1 MRNRGDRSQDWAK
14 AWRRSSKSCAIDG
27 EGRMNGSEPIEPRM
41 STALRAFAYAVTGA
55 VFAWPLSVFEG
66 VVAGA
71 LGAAFG
77 SLAGRTLAATRV
89 RTPIGVGAAIIGF
102 LLSVMAHEHVVGNAS
117 IAAMLGPATA
127 MRVGDAIAFGLGSFA
142 LGAGV
147 RMLSARRRAMAV
159 LELGLIAA
167 SFATLVIAHRH
178 GAIHRPFEIADP
190 ILARGEDPERML
202 LAFGVAAGAVIGILL
217 LRERSLWRSLFH
229 LAMAAALL
237 FLIFETTSRTGVP
250 PPPGGGDGLNLRDDG
265 DREGRERE
273 GGRGQQGGSG
283 GPDFEDEYDQ
293 SGAQTPLAVALLH
306 DDYSPPSG
314 VYYFRQEAFSQYNGR
329 RLVKA
334 QISGVDEDVVAGF
347 PTRTIDVPSAPEAG
361 PYRTTVETTVGLLAD
376 HPRPFGLESP
386 IQLVPVENPNR
397 GRFRRTYRVRSAVLT
412 SDEWGLL
419 GARAGDARWSAEIVA
434 HYTGGPNDPRY
445 AELGERILS
454 EVPEEMR
461 EDPFVRAVAITQWL
475 GREGTYSLRSRHAD
489 AEDPTAHF
497 LFGDLIGYC
506 VHFAHA
512 AVYLMRSV
520 GLPARVATGYM
531 VPESGRRGGSAILIA
546 GANSHAWPEVYLDGV
561 GWVVV
566 DVMPERSLDPPPS
579 PADEQLQ
586 QMLAEML
593 RGLQPI
599 PEDEHV
605 VSQPLT
611 ELARSIFEPMFR
623 ASVIALGIAVLLGFM
638 FRTGL
643 IALGHGPNAIY
654 RSAMYELAMLG
665 VRRTRGESREAF
677 ARRIASRVPSLSRLT
692 ATHGASAWG
701 GRVDARMVGEMR
713 VARRALRREL
723 AKTTPFW
730 RRLLALLDPFSWM
743 LGR

>member
-1 MRNRGDRSQDWAK
+1 
-14 AWRRSSKSCAIDG
+14 
-27 EGRMNGSEPIEPRM
+27 MNDALPNEPRV
-41 STALRAFAYAVTGA
+41 STALRAFAYAMTGA

-71 LGAAFG
+71 LGGALG
-77 SLAGRTLAATRV
+77 SLAGRALAATRV
-89 RTPIGVGAAIIGF
+89 RTPLGVAASMIAF
-102 LLSVMAHEHVVGNAS
+102 LLSLMAHEFVVGHAS
-117 IAAMLGPATA
+117 MAATFGPAVA
-127 MRVGDAIAFGLGSFA
+127 MRIGDAIAFGLGSCS

-147 RMLSARRRAMAV
+147 RMLSARRGAMAV

-167 SFATLVIAHRH
+167 SFAALVIAHRH

-217 LRERSLWRSLFH
+217 LRERSLWRSFLH

-265 DREGRERE
+265 DRAQRERE
-273 GGRGQQGGSG
+273 GGRGQQGGAG

-293 SGAQTPLAVALLH
+293 SGAQTPLAIALLH

-334 QISGVDEDVVAGF
+334 QISGVDDDVVASF
-347 PTRTIDVPSAPEAG
+347 PTRTVDVSHAPEAG
-361 PYRTTVETTVGLLAD
+361 PFRTTVETTVGLLAD

-397 GRFRRTYRVRSAVLT
+397 GRFRRTYRVRSAALT

-419 GARAGDARWSAEIVA
+419 GGRAGDSRWSDEVVA
-434 HYTGGPNDPRY
+434 HYTSGPGDPRY
-445 AELGERILS
+445 AELGQRILS
-454 EVPEEMR
+454 EVPEELR
-461 EDPFVRAVAITQWL
+461 EDPLVRAVAITQWL
-475 GREGTYSLRSRHAD
+475 GREGTYSLRSRHAG

-546 GANSHAWPEVYLDGV
+546 GGNSHAWPEVYLEGV

-593 RGLQPI
+593 RGLAPI
-599 PEDEHV
+599 DQDEHV
-605 VSQPLT
+605 VSQPLM
-611 ELARSIFEPMFR
+611 ELARSIIEPVLR
-623 ASVIALGIAVLLGFM
+623 VGAIALGFALLLSFAL
-638 FRTGL
+638 RHGL
-643 IALGHGPNAIY
+643 MALGHRPNAIY

-665 VRRTRGESREAF
+665 VWRARGESREAF
-677 ARRIASRVPSLSRLT
+677 ARRVAKRIPSLALLT
-692 ATHGASAWG
+692 STHGASAWG
-701 GRVDARMVGEMR
+701 GRVDVQMVDEMR
-713 VARRALRREL
+713 VARRALRCEL
-723 AKTTPFW
+723 AKTTPRW
-730 RRLLALLDPFSWM
+730 RRWLALLDPFSWM
-743 LGR
+743 RGR